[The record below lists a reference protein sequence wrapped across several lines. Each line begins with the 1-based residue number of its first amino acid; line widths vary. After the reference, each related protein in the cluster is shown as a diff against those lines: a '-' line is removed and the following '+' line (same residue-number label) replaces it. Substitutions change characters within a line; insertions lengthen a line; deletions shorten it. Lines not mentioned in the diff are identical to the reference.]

1 MYIEE
6 KVTNLIAAVSNLTS
20 VLKEFFAEHQK
31 LNAKVTKLEH
41 ELEEMKCFIKE
52 LTITVD
58 VRMGITTT
66 VQ

>member
-6 KVTNLIAAVSNLTS
+6 KVTGLIAAVSNLTS
-20 VLKEFFAEHQK
+20 VVKDFFAEHQK
-31 LNAKVTKLEH
+31 LNAKVAKLESQ
-41 ELEEMKCFIKE
+41 LEEMKCFIKE

-58 VRMGITTT
+58 VRMGTTTT